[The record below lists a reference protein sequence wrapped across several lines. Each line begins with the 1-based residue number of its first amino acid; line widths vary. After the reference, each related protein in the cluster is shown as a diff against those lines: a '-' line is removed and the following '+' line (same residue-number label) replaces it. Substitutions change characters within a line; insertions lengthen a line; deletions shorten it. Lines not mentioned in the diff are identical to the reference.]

1 MRIVDAGRSGGNAPR
16 RWSPVIVAVLIA
28 LTTFAGGA
36 APRPVLAQDSAE
48 VAWSPPRTVWVQSA
62 GHTVDGLF
70 LNLWRDYPD
79 ILGDPITEEFTAET
93 PYGDDEDGDSE
104 RIVQYF
110 ESAALVYLPEEA
122 PGEQV
127 ETLPLGEDAA
137 EILSEKYPEEFA
149 NSDDDACEAM
159 DETDC
164 VRFDETGQSLQ
175 TGFKAFW
182 EQRSGADLLG
192 MPVSEEFRARD
203 GREVQFFER
212 GALQWKAGED
222 ITVRPIGRELAAH
235 DDLDTEP
242 IDRPDDVPAYDESL
256 FIAPEPVVAEVEA
269 QGDDAAVAAGAGV
282 GAGGF
287 GPGPVQGGWKEIV
300 ISISAQRLW
309 AYEDGEMILT
319 TLVSTGTAEIP
330 FTVTPVGRWS
340 VLSKYDLQTMRG
352 TVSGEDYEVPD
363 VPWIM
368 YFDNLGNALHGT
380 YWHSNFGT
388 PMSHGCVNLPLD
400 VAEFLYGWTPL
411 GTAVTVVE

>member
-1 MRIVDAGRSGGNAPR
+1 
-16 RWSPVIVAVLIA
+16 
-28 LTTFAGGA
+28 
-36 APRPVLAQDSAE
+36 
-48 VAWSPPRTVWVQSA
+48 
-62 GHTVDGLF
+62 
-70 LNLWRDYPD
+70 
-79 ILGDPITEEFTAET
+79 
-93 PYGDDEDGDSE
+93 EDGDAGEDGDAE

-110 ESAALVYLPEEA
+110 EGAALIYLPERA

-127 ETLPLGEDAA
+127 ATLPIGEAAA
-137 EILSEKYPEEFA
+137 EILSKKYPEEFA
-149 NSDDDACEAM
+149 RADDDACGSM
-159 DETDC
+159 DEVDC
-164 VRFDETGQSLQ
+164 VRFDETGHSLH

-192 MPVSEEFRARD
+192 MPVSEEFRALD

-212 GALQWKAGED
+212 GALQWKSGED

-235 DDLDTEP
+235 GDLDTRR
-242 IDRPDDVPAYDESL
+242 IDRPAGVPAYDESL
-256 FIAPEPVVAEVEA
+256 FIAPEPVLAEVEP
-269 QGDDAAVAAGAGV
+269 AADVAVETAV
-282 GAGGF
+282 GADGF

-300 ISISAQRLW
+300 ISISSQRLW

-411 GTAVTVVE
+411 GTQVTVVE